1 MKCRLARACHA
12 NSVGGWGAFPGTGID
27 ASDGGEVGVAGP
39 LSGSTGRSGPEGVIG
54 VGSSGDIGCMVNPWL
69 SMVEPSSTPVRRSA
83 YRRTGGAYVGS
94 GRHTGIESPDAPTK
108 TAPEGAAIA
117 RCVVG
122 GEGFE
127 PPTPAV

>member
-1 MKCRLARACHA
+1 MKWRLARACHES
-12 NSVGGWGAFPGTGID
+12 SVGGWGAFPGAGID
-27 ASDGGEVGVAGP
+27 TSDGGRVGAAGP
-39 LSGSTGRSGPEGVIG
+39 RSGSTGRSGPEGVIG
-54 VGSSGDIGCMVNPWL
+54 VGSSEDIGCMVNPWL
-69 SMVEPSSTPVRRSA
+69 SLVEPSSTPARAGA

-94 GRHTGIESPDAPTK
+94 GRHTGIGSSGAPTK
-108 TAPEGAAIA
+108 TAPEGAAIV